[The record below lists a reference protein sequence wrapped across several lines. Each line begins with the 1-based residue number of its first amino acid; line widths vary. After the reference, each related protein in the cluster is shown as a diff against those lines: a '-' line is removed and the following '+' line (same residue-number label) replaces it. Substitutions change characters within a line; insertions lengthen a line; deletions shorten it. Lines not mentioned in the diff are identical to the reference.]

1 MQVRSNRQ
9 KLLQSGLNVLQK
21 KWRMENLELVGIW
34 GGHLQVMRITLR
46 SVALRVWRQLR
57 IPMTLSPIAIVQITE
72 SQVVQSWQVIA
83 LRSRKNAGQ
92 KKEGMFFPTWD
103 RHYQF
108 H

>member
-1 MQVRSNRQ
+1 M
-9 KLLQSGLNVLQK
+9 
-21 KWRMENLELVGIW
+21 VGN
-34 GGHLQVMRITLR
+34 GDGQALSITLR
-46 SVALRVWRQLR
+46 SVAGHVWHYLRVPNR
-57 IPMTLSPIAIVQITE
+57 LSPIAIVQITE